1 MGMELD
7 TRNEVPDDFEDSE
20 RLGIEAREE
29 DSLHGLLSILRM
41 LTMVSCGEELATHS
55 SFSWT

>member
-7 TRNEVPDDFEDSE
+7 TRNEVSDNFEDSE
-20 RLGIEAREE
+20 WLGIEAREE

-41 LTMVSCGEELATHS
+41 SAMVSRGEELATHS